1 MAHLINIVIVN
12 FGMVLQMALLRWL
25 NSQSEEDRMLLA
37 AVTSVQVGKE
47 LLNRI
52 TNQDK
57 VDAYKVPAWCWSGLI
72 ESVEPHGFCVCVCVL
87 RKSAFWV
94 LHSSSV
100 NILGPRR
107 LTSVLRWRNEFW
119 SLLLTSGLWRRPPF
133 SEELTPRTCRFKV
146 LNQLFFNTL
155 LYFFVCVDF
164 VLPLITLQAPYTHAL

>member
-57 VDAYKVPAWCWSGLI
+57 VDAYKVPAWCWSGLT
-72 ESVEPHGFCVCVCVL
+72 ESVEPHGFCVCVCVCPQ
-87 RKSAFWV
+87 KEC
-94 LHSSSV
+94 
-100 NILGPRR
+100 ILGIAQFLREHPRASQADISAEVEKR
-107 LTSVLRWRNEFW
+107 VLVFAAHVRALE
-119 SLLLTSGLWRRPPF
+119 T
-133 SEELTPRTCRFKV
+133 
-146 LNQLFFNTL
+146 
-155 LYFFVCVDF
+155 
-164 VLPLITLQAPYTHAL
+164 APIF

>member
-1 MAHLINIVIVN
+1 MAELSERRRSDASGGSDVSPGGQRASEPDHQSGQSGCLQ
-12 FGMVLQMALLRWL
+12 GTCLVLVGA
-25 NSQSEEDRMLLA
+25 DR
-37 AVTSVQVGKE
+37 VGGASWF
-47 LLNRI
+47 L
-52 TNQDK
+52 
-57 VDAYKVPAWCWSGLI
+57 
-72 ESVEPHGFCVCVCVL
+72 CVCVL

-119 SLLLTSGLWRRPPF
+119 SLLLTSGLWRRSPF
-133 SEELTPRTCRFKV
+133 SEELTPRTCRSKV